1 MEEIQI
7 KDGIHILSGISD
19 LTIKG
24 DCGSPYYLWE
34 DANGFVIELDG
45 KTYVVFEDPEDGYR
59 SCGKIDLAKNGEVC
73 TNTFPEQKVLV
84 KYFDGEYK
92 GEWWTSQAWY
102 YEFLNPDTNELIL
115 KIGTDN
121 YDDYYPRSILEY
133 HPENLPINK

>member
-7 KDGIHILSGISD
+7 KDGIHILSGIID

-84 KYFDGEYK
+84 KYFNGSLLTINIIQETTTRDSRHKIRDG
-92 GEWWTSQAWY
+92 
-102 YEFLNPDTNELIL
+102 
-115 KIGTDN
+115 
-121 YDDYYPRSILEY
+121 R
-133 HPENLPINK
+133 NLSRIS